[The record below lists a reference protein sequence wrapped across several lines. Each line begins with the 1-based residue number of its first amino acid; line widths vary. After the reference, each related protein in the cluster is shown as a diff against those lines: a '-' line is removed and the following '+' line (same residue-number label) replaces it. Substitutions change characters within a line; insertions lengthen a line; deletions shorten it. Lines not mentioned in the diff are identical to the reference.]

1 MAGQFTAVNLSQ
13 LPPPQ
18 VVEALSYEAI
28 LAECVAWMRANS
40 SETGYDAYLESDPG
54 MKIIEVYAYREMIV
68 RQRINDAAKSVMLA
82 YAVDGDLDN
91 IGANVGLQ
99 RFVLQEADPTAVP
112 PVPRIMESNDDF
124 RARIQLAPEG
134 YTTAGSE
141 GSYIFHS
148 MNADGQVKDVQPV
161 SPTPGEVVVYVL
173 GRTGDGT
180 ATETLLDKVRAAL
193 NPTTVRPMTD
203 HVTVLSA
210 SIVDYDVQAELS
222 IYDGPDP
229 EVVLANSVAR
239 MRQYADEQRKIGYD
253 VTLSGIYAALHSAGV
268 QKVTLIKP
276 TADVIIDEGEASFLV
291 NLNVTQGESYV

>member
-193 NPTTVRPMTD
+193 NPTDVRPMTD

>member
-1 MAGQFTAVNLSQ
+1 MAGQFTAVNLAQ
-13 LPPPQ
+13 LPAPQ
-18 VVEALSYEAI
+18 VVEALSFEAI

-54 MKIIEVYAYREMIV
+54 MKVIEVYAYREMLV

-82 YAVDGDLDN
+82 YATDADLDN
-91 IGANVGLQ
+91 IGANVGLSRLVVQ
-99 RFVLQEADPTAVP
+99 AEDLTTVP
-112 PVPRIMESNDDF
+112 PTPLILESNEDF

-161 SPTPGEVVVYVL
+161 SPEPGEVVVYVL
-173 GRTGDGT
+173 SRTGDGT
-180 ATETLLDKVRAAL
+180 ANEALLDKVRAAL
-193 NPTTVRPMTD
+193 NPSTVRPMTD

-210 SIVDYDVQAELS
+210 SIVDYDVDAELS

-229 EVVLANSVAR
+229 EVVIANSINR
-239 MRQYADEQRKIGYD
+239 MKAYAEEQQKIGYD

-268 QKVTLIKP
+268 QKVTLKGP
-276 TADVIIDEGEASFLV
+276 LADVIIDEGESSFLRTLKV
-291 NLNVTQGESYV
+291 VQGVSYV